1 MKMNVNNKKLNLA
14 FKYFK
19 ETCLSNNK
27 KFIHLDEWLYIE
39 SRLFKSELEIK
50 PKIFVKY
57 NIGDIVK
64 IEYGVGIGSEISNR
78 HFGVVVSSNDN
89 VRNDSIIIVPL
100 TSKPGNGKIMIGFP
114 ILEKYVD
121 IINLKFLEMKSLNI
135 KNVKK
140 IQNLIDEVDKVLCAS
155 YVNVSQIRA
164 ISKNRIISI
173 SKNDKLSNYKLSDDK
188 LKMIFKRLNNILGF

>member
-1 MKMNVNNKKLNLA
+1 MNVNNKKLNLA
-14 FKYFK
+14 FKNFK

-121 IINLKFLEMKSLNI
+121 IINLNFLEMKSLNI

>member
-1 MKMNVNNKKLNLA
+1 M
-14 FKYFK
+14 
-19 ETCLSNNK
+19 
-27 KFIHLDEWLYIE
+27 DEWLYIE

-121 IINLKFLEMKSLNI
+121 IINLNFLEMKSLNI